1 MRVSPNILLLT
12 GSLLITA
19 ALYNHYVGHSVY
31 LVEIVF
37 VTAGGLLAL
46 YSLLLM
52 SRSSPVAEEGML
64 GAFLGRYLGKEQ
76 VNILLPLAGFL
87 ITLSWSAWKIFVAME
102 TDLRIED
109 FIVTCFGLS
118 LILYTSTPSRF
129 AAQKDFIV
137 LYLMFMTIVFE
148 VLWNV
153 YTFLAGHSST
163 EISAYTQ
170 YYFITL
176 PVVAIAQLIGV
187 HASAVLDTSS
197 GGITNYI
204 NYDYSGHTISLGVGV
219 TCSGLYSAGLFFS
232 AFLAFVLV
240 RYRKVDGYVL
250 LGLGIGLVVTWLS
263 NIFRMVVTV
272 LVGSIWGQPALATF
286 HNYFGIIAFVIFITV
301 FWVLILRWL
310 DKAEE
315 SPPSLENKP
324 ISASAEQ

>member
-1 MRVSPNILLLT
+1 MRVSPNFLLLT

-37 VTAGGLLAL
+37 VAVGGLLAL
-46 YSLLLM
+46 YSLRLM
-52 SRSSPVAEEGML
+52 IKSSPVAEEGML
-64 GAFLGRYLGKEQ
+64 SAFLCRYLGKEQ
-76 VNILLPLAGFL
+76 VSILLPLVGFL
-87 ITLSWSAWKIFVAME
+87 IILSWSVWKIFVAME

-109 FIVTCFGLS
+109 FIVTCFALS
-118 LILYTSTPSRF
+118 LMLYTSTPSRF
-129 AAQKDFIV
+129 ATQKDFIL
-137 LYLMFMTIVFE
+137 LYLMFMTIVFV

-153 YTFLAGHSST
+153 YTLLTGDSST
-163 EISAYTQ
+163 KISAYLQ
-170 YYFITL
+170 YYFITQ
-176 PVVAIAQLIGV
+176 PVVAIAGVLGV

-204 NYDYSGHTISLGVGV
+204 NYDYGGHTITLGVGP

-240 RYRKVDGYVL
+240 RYKKIDRRIL
-250 LGLGIGLVVTWLS
+250 LGLGIGLAVTWLS

-272 LVGSIWGQPALATF
+272 LVGSIWGHPALATF
-286 HNYFGIIAFVIFITV
+286 HNYFGIIAFVIFISI

-315 SPPSLENKP
+315 SPPSMKNKP

>member
-1 MRVSPNILLLT
+1 VRVSPNFLLLT

-37 VTAGGLLAL
+37 VAVGGLLAL
-46 YSLLLM
+46 YSLRLM
-52 SRSSPVAEEGML
+52 IKSSPVAEEGML
-64 GAFLGRYLGKEQ
+64 SAFLCRYLGKEQ
-76 VNILLPLAGFL
+76 VSILLPLVGFL
-87 ITLSWSAWKIFVAME
+87 IILSWSVWKIFVAME

-109 FIVTCFGLS
+109 FIVTCFALS
-118 LILYTSTPSRF
+118 LMLYTSTPSRF
-129 AAQKDFIV
+129 AAQKDFIL
-137 LYLMFMTIVFE
+137 LYLMFMTIVFV

-153 YTFLAGHSST
+153 YTLLTGDSST
-163 EISAYTQ
+163 KISAYLQ
-170 YYFITL
+170 YYFITQ
-176 PVVAIAQLIGV
+176 PVVAIARVIGV

-204 NYDYSGHTISLGVGV
+204 NYDYGGHTITLGVGV

-240 RYRKVDGYVL
+240 RYKKIDRRIL

-263 NIFRMVVTV
+263 NILRMVVTV
-272 LVGSIWGQPALATF
+272 LVGAVWGHPALATF

-315 SPPSLENKP
+315 SPPSMENRP
-324 ISASAEQ
+324 TSASAEQ